1 MRTTMMNNKNYN
13 RKRET
18 TMNNTLT
25 VETPIIFKHTI
36 NLNDYPEFNQLSEEV
51 IKNFLTGMV
60 VKAFE
65 LKEMEKKVNEHNNG
79 SYCEVVI

>member
-1 MRTTMMNNKNYN
+1 
-13 RKRET
+13 
-18 TMNNTLT
+18 MNNTLT

-51 IKNFLTGMV
+51 IKKLLTGMV

-65 LKEMEKKVNEHNNG
+65 VKEMYLLSG
-79 SYCEVVI
+79 SLRFSLANSLTFKN

>member
-1 MRTTMMNNKNYN
+1 
-13 RKRET
+13 
-18 TMNNTLT
+18 MNNTLT
-25 VETPIIFKHTI
+25 VETPIVFKHTI
-36 NLNDYPEFNQLSEEV
+36 NLNDYPEFNQMSEEV